1 MVYSV
6 KASDVRTVMVAG
18 KAVVEERQ
26 VNTLDAKAILAEAR
40 RYGDS
45 VRAYKTRSPNSRRGS
60 YYFMTRQ
67 KFLGAAPGTFR
78 HQPRRPCSLR
88 HIDSTL
94 TRAAFPLLHASR

>member
-6 KASDVRTVMVAG
+6 NASDVRTVMVAG
-18 KAVVEERQ
+18 KVVVEERQ

-45 VRAYKTRSPNSRRGS
+45 VRAYKTGSPNSRRGS

-67 KFLGAAPGTFR
+67 NFWGPPRAPSGTNPAAHVRCVTLI
-78 HQPRRPCSLR
+78 RR
-88 HIDSTL
+88 
-94 TRAAFPLLHASR
+94 